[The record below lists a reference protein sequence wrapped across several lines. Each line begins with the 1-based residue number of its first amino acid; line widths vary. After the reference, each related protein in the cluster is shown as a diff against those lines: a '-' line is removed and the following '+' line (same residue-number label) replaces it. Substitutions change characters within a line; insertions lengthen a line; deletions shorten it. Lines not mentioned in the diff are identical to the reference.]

1 MKKKVPL
8 ENKKKLQKKV
18 KVQSEKLEVQDL
30 KLKVNEDFDVSLN
43 LFEDLPISSKT
54 KQGLS
59 KANFLKMT
67 EIQQHAIPK
76 ALKGNDVLAAAKTGS
91 GKTLAFLIP
100 LLEILYINE
109 WTPLDGLGAL
119 IVSPT
124 RELAI
129 QIFEVLKR
137 VGKFHSFSAGLL
149 IGGKDLKAEK
159 QRVTRMNIL
168 VATPGR
174 LLQHMDQTADFSCD
188 NLQCLVLDEADRILD
203 NGFEKTLNAII
214 ANLPKKR
221 RTFLFSATQT
231 KSVKDL
237 ARLSLKDP
245 EYVAVHEKE
254 ESSTPKQLIQNYLV
268 IELHKKLEVLY
279 GFLKTHQKR
288 KTIVFLSSCKQVRLV
303 HDIFC
308 KLQPGVVL
316 MCLHGKQKQPKRMAI
331 FEQFCRKQ
339 AVVLFATDVAARG
352 LDFPSVD
359 WVLQVDCPEDA
370 ETYIH
375 RVGRTARYESTGNAL
390 LFLLPSEEEGMLA
403 EFERKKI
410 PVLKTK
416 VNPNKLSEVKVQKT
430 LAASCSQDPELKY
443 LAQKTFIAYVRSIF
457 LQRNKSIFKID
468 DLPLEQYAESLGL
481 PGQPK
486 IKFIKKKPKNDFFD
500 DMEDA
505 EQNSKPQNITKV
517 DKLFKKK
524 NQSVLTEHYQKLI
537 SKEEEE
543 TLNEADG
550 DDANVNLMDEVSSD
564 EDNFMKIKRKDH
576 DIHDLPN
583 DAVRKLTK
591 KQLLRAKEKEIKA
604 RGLGKKFNFDDEGKP
619 ILSFKFENLDEYEK
633 RLEMEED
640 EDEENLAKEKNIL
653 QKKQKKHQIEELE
666 KLSKVDIVDKEK
678 ERLKKRLMKREKKLK
693 EKEFRRLESGTG
705 GGVSLHNDE
714 EFDEVSEEEGDSN
727 SEVSN
732 DSTDELSEDHL
743 DVDLEE
749 NDQFEVDLEEG
760 NTVEEDRDMDI
771 ESDSYIENSQQID
784 EIAETQNN
792 EYKNNKRKISNHIKK
807 SSKKTKFSIPS
818 DLNNLEDLALKYLG
832 ES

>member
-137 VGKFHSFSAGLL
+137 VGKFHSFSAGL
-149 IGGKDLKAEK
+149 GGKDLKAEK

-237 ARLSLKDP
+237 ARLSLK
-245 EYVAVHEKE
+245 
-254 ESSTPKQLIQNYLV
+254 
-268 IELHKKLEVLY
+268 
-279 GFLKTHQKR
+279 
-288 KTIVFLSSCKQVRLV
+288 VRLV

-416 VNPNKLSEVKVQKT
+416 VNPNKLNEVKVQKT

-604 RGLGKKFNFDDEGKP
+604 RGLGKKFNFDDEGNP